1 MTLPFIREHAAAGR
15 MSTFNILID
24 ASGRINQ
31 ANETQVFRTVILW
44 ENGEP
49 KISWEPKLAPD
60 EEAKRVYTEIG
71 KTNLTDEGW
80 TEISPSN
87 RDGMRFFKV
96 KVEMK

>member
-15 MSTFNILID
+15 MSTFNIPID
-24 ASGRINQ
+24 AAGLNPTN
-31 ANETQVFRTVILW
+31 ATQVFRTVILW

>member
-1 MTLPFIREHAAAGR
+1 MI
-15 MSTFNILID
+15 TFNILID
-24 ASGRINQ
+24 AAGRINQ